1 MSEWVYLGLNATDFA
16 QTKQERGVTV
26 STSPSPYDVPEAARL
41 NFDQPKKHLLIEF
54 QYIGS
59 EPVRKVVEDSAISFQ
74 LGANS
79 GRLYGIDVK
88 LENIGETT
96 IPGLANHIA
105 AKIGSL
111 AEKGKQPARANN
123 YSIVRQAVSSEKNC
137 LFAEMNPVLFQIE

>member
-1 MSEWVYLGLNATDFA
+1 MADWVYLGLNPTDFA

-41 NFDQPKKHLLIEF
+41 NFDKPKKHLLIEF

-59 EPVRKVVEDSAISFQ
+59 EPVRRVVEDSAISFQ

-79 GRLYGIDVK
+79 GRLYGIDVA
-88 LENIGETT
+88 LEKIGETT
-96 IPGLANHIA
+96 LPGLANHIA
-105 AKIGSL
+105 EKIGTL

-123 YSIVRQAVSSEKNC
+123 YSIVRQAVSSEENC
-137 LFAEMNPVLFQIE
+137 LFAYMNPPLFK